1 MVVVEA
7 VKSFA
12 SVGRATLVIVMSSR
26 SMKTPNT
33 KTWPTS
39 HLYSRRS
46 LTPRTPPPVASE
58 GGDLRDDVPAHHF
71 DRLQTLDAD
80 QDAYSFLRARLGEP
94 AELLHHLSRHLPTR
108 TRVHDEVDGLLNL
121 VVAAALGLAVCP
133 QHLKLA
139 SGGIDI
145 AEDVAGIA
153 LARAQAQGLALPAA
167 PDEDRGP
174 RLPQRLRRVQRLRQP
189 VVLPLE
195 GAVVVAPHLQDD
207 LERLLQPLE
216 PLLEGRERHPPS
228 HMLPLPPP

>member
-80 QDAYSFLRARLGEP
+80 QDAYSFLRARLREP
-94 AELLHHLSRHLPTR
+94 PELLHHLSRHLPAR
-108 TRVHDEVDGLLNL
+108 TGVHDEVDRLLNL
-121 VVAAALGLAVCP
+121 VVAAALGLAVRP

-139 SGGIDI
+139 PGGIDI
-145 AEDVAGIA
+145 AEHVAGIA
-153 LARAQAQGLALPAA
+153 VARYQAQGLALAA
-167 PDEDRGP
+167 ATDEDRRP
-174 RLPQRLRRVQRLRQP
+174 RLPPPLPRVP
-189 VVLPLE
+189 
-195 GAVVVAPHLQDD
+195 
-207 LERLLQPLE
+207 
-216 PLLEGRERHPPS
+216 
-228 HMLPLPPP
+228 PLPPPV